1 MFKNLYDA
9 IKKKDMLDVSY
20 EIMDNLHE
28 QTYEMFKMA
37 SKCAISGEVPEEDLI
52 KMDKEINYMVQ
63 MIRKNVLEHFS
74 LSSTPNLHAGLVL
87 ISLII
92 DYERIGDYTK
102 ALCRIR
108 NNFHFSGDLDPEIR
122 ENLEKMAEA
131 ILKMFPEA
139 YSNIEESYSSKTP
152 KITSFEEN
160 LKEEHRELRENILQD
175 YIGKNQALS
184 AAVAA
189 SQLRRIAGHLDN
201 IGTAGTRPF
210 PKLGFKPGASSFE
223 D

>member
-20 EIMDNLHE
+20 EIMDDLHE
-28 QTYEMFKMA
+28 QTYKMFKMA
-37 SKCAISGEVPEEDLI
+37 SDCAISGEVPEEDLI

-102 ALCRIR
+102 SMCWLRK
-108 NNFHFSGDLDPEIR
+108 NFHFRDDFDPEIR
-122 ENLEKMAEA
+122 KNLEKMAED

-139 YSNIEESYSSKTP
+139 YGNIEESYNSKTP

-160 LKEEHRELRENILQD
+160 LKAEHRELRDNILQD
-175 YIGKNQALS
+175 HIGKNQALA
-184 AAVAA
+184 AAVAS

-210 PKLGFKPGASSFE
+210 PKLGFKPGSSSFE
-223 D
+223 